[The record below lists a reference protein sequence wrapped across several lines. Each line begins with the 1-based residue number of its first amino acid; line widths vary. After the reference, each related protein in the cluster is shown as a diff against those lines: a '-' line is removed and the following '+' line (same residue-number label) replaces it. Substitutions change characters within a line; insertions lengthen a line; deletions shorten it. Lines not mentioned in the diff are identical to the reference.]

1 MNYVPTGTGLRRW
14 AAFDVLRGVGIIGV
28 VVLHSSLYHYAKLLQ
43 IDFADPPPIVTVIG
57 LLLMW
62 AGLFAVVSS
71 AVNAAQSWRRMS
83 AGETAGRVLR
93 WSLVSGGVMLGFAY
107 AYFLVLGPAILDRV
121 DGNHDYSMLMNL
133 LIRGTWAWPSLNRTL
148 YVDSLVMIA
157 YNLVLVALVLWVLTR
172 RRGVAEPG
180 RVSTAL
186 LVIGG
191 AVVVASYTRIWL
203 YPVVEAAVARGDL
216 ATALPLAYLA
226 NKNNPV
232 LPFLGFGCVG
242 AALGVRLAGLGDF
255 KRTGRLFALMGAA
268 WLVAGVVG
276 YVTLPDTMLERAVDP
291 MWFYIMVAQVGLFVL
306 LAVGTLRFLD
316 FAPPRRAEARARMLA
331 PVRRFGVAAL
341 TVFLLETP
349 LSEIATRPLNVLLP
363 GWNETMAGALAFGFG
378 MAAVWGVALW
388 AWERAGLPF
397 PAEALYARL
406 LRALGRPTTKR
417 KALFEPLEGIAG
429 APVPEQA

>member
-1 MNYVPTGTGLRRW
+1 MSEAVTGGTPRRW

-28 VVLHSSLYHYAKLLQ
+28 VVLHSSLYHFANLLK
-43 IDFADPPPIVTVIG
+43 IDFADPPPVVTVIG

-71 AVNAAQSWRRMS
+71 AVNAAQTWKRL
-83 AGETAGRVLR
+83 AANEQPGKVLR
-93 WSLVSGGVMLGFAY
+93 WSLVSGGVMFGFAY
-107 AYFLVLGPAILDRV
+107 VYFLVLGPAILDRV
-121 DGNHDYSMLMNL
+121 NGNHDYSMLMNL
-133 LIRGTWAWPSLNRTL
+133 LVKGAFAWPSLNRTL

-157 YNLVLVALVLWVLTR
+157 YNLVLVALVLWALTR
-172 RRGVAEPG
+172 RRGTSAPG
-180 RVSTAL
+180 RVVAAL
-186 LVIGG
+186 LVLGS
-191 AVVVASYTRIWL
+191 AVVLASYARIWL
-203 YPVVEAAVARGDL
+203 YPIVEAAVARGDV
-216 ATALPLAYLA
+216 ATALPLTYLA

-232 LPFLGFGCVG
+232 LPFLGFGCIG
-242 AALGVRLAGLGDF
+242 AALGV
-255 KRTGRLFALMGAA
+255 ALAA
-268 WLVAGVVG
+268 WTDRRRLWRVFLPFGVAWLFAGVVG